1 MNINIY
7 SQQLL
12 FIKVSTIHP
21 IPPIR
26 MVNYFLQ
33 KLTTIKKEEDFHS
46 FYVISGF
53 HNQAKQF
60 LNGRPRFI
68 SSSGKNVH
76 PFAFHPRSSFFSPR
90 SSFFSVCPSVRFES
104 KPSAVCKWQ
113 KRGQPAL
120 GLSRARC
127 FTCTLLLNVAVVI
140 SIIISVTRGCSAN

>member
-1 MNINIY
+1 
-7 SQQLL
+7 
-12 FIKVSTIHP
+12 
-21 IPPIR
+21 
-26 MVNYFLQ
+26 MVNYFFQ

-60 LNGRPRFI
+60 LNRRPRVYIKQRKERSPFRFP
-68 SSSGKNVH
+68 SSIL
-76 PFAFHPRSSFFSPR
+76 FFFSPR